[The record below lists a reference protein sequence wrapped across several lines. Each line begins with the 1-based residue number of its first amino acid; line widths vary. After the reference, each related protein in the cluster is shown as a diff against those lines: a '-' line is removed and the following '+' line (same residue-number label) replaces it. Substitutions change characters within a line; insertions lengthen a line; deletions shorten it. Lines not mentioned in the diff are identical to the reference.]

1 MVNTITGVW
10 KAEEDYS
17 NYPESRWCDMD
28 YIANCIKQQ
37 GYVPKTSIENVSYKI
52 LAHYSLE
59 DFLNGY
65 FEVKDNREYPDN
77 LMINILDVAAYVE
90 ASGGIE
96 EFDYVS

>member
-1 MVNTITGVW
+1 MFGRQKKIIVTIQSQDGATW
-10 KAEEDYS
+10 
-17 NYPESRWCDMD
+17 
-28 YIANCIKQQ
+28 ITLQI
-37 GYVPKTSIENVSYKI
+37 VSYKI
-52 LAHYSLE
+52 LAHYSSE

-65 FEVKDNREYPDN
+65 FEVKDNREYLDN

>member
-1 MVNTITGVW
+1 MLGRQKKIIVTIQSQDGATWITLQIVSSS
-10 KAEEDYS
+10 K
-17 NYPESRWCDMD
+17 DM
-28 YIANCIKQQ
+28 YRR
-37 GYVPKTSIENVSYKI
+37 PSIENVSYKI
-52 LAHYSLE
+52 LAHYSSE

-96 EFDYVS
+96 EFDYAS